1 MSRYARQKGW
11 RKLAKAGSRDVLCKV
26 EGCPKLSRK
35 TSNRC
40 EEHALESLEAA
51 KQHPKEKRSNP

>member
-26 EGCPKLSRK
+26 DGCPKLSK
-35 TSNRC
+35 KGSDLC
-40 EEHALESLEAA
+40 EEHTLEYWEAQ
-51 KQHPKEKRSNP
+51 KQHPKEKRPNP